1 MIIFEQFVENYYSNE
16 YEKNNFLDFL
26 KYILGTIIIN
36 NLKTTVLDDKHSLL
50 NCALEFIL
58 HKGIMNPEQVN
69 DIKPKCIDIIYKND
83 NNDQKLI
90 IWSIIKLFYSMEKFK
105 NLLISVL
112 IIEYND
118 NDNYKKE
125 PILIFLGNPINI
137 NDCFIILKLNN
148 KFYPLIMQRE
158 MRMYLFEKYIK

>member
-16 YEKNNFLDFL
+16 CEKNNFLDFL
-26 KYILGTIIIN
+26 KYIFGTIIIN

-90 IWSIIKLFYSMEKFK
+90 IWAIIKLFYSMEKFK